1 MAISKL
7 ASGLRSVISRI
18 SKSTVVDEAL
28 LKSSI
33 KELQRTLISSD
44 VNVSLVFEISKRIES
59 QVLKESPPPGISQ
72 KEHFIKAVYGE
83 LVSLMGESF
92 KPEIKPQ
99 RILLVGTYGHG
110 KTTTSAKLAKFFSKR
125 GIPSAII
132 TTDTWRPAAYE
143 QVEQLAEKVKVPMFG
158 IKGEKDAVKILS
170 EGLAK
175 LGGYELLIVD
185 SAGRDSLSQELIKE
199 VKALSAMLKPDQKFL
214 VLGADM
220 GQTAG
225 KQAKEFN
232 DAIGL
237 TGVIVT
243 RMDSSAKGGGALSAC
258 AEAKIPIAFIGTG
271 EKPEDFEPYD
281 PKKYISRLLGF
292 PDLGALMEKIKEVT
306 EEEDFSPEELMEGE
320 FTLTKFYKQLE
331 ATKKM
336 GSLSKI
342 FDQLGLGSQ
351 IPQELVEQ
359 SEEKMKIYKVLI
371 DSMTKKE
378 RDDPDILNASRIKR
392 IAAGSGKSEKEVR
405 ELLKQFNATK
415 KMFKKFKKGK
425 RLPKG
430 LSKLMGK
437 FGGMP
442 GGL

>member
-7 ASGLRSVISRI
+7 ASGLRSVIGRI

-28 LKSSI
+28 LKLSI

-44 VNVSLVFEISKRIES
+44 VSVKLVFEISKRIES
-59 QVLKESPPPGISQ
+59 RALKESPPPGISQ
-72 KEHFIKAVYGE
+72 KEHFIKVVYDE
-83 LVSLMGESF
+83 LVSLMGDSF
-92 KPEIKPQ
+92 KPEIRPQ

-110 KTTTSAKLAKFFSKR
+110 KTTTAAKLAKFFSKR
-125 GIPSAII
+125 GLSPAII

-143 QVEQLAEKVKVPMFG
+143 QVEQLAAKVNVPMFG
-158 IKGEKDAVKILS
+158 IKGETDAVKILKQ
-170 EGLAK
+170 GLEK
-175 LGGYELLIVD
+175 LGSHEILIVD
-185 SAGRDSLSQELIKE
+185 SAGRDSLSQELIDE
-199 VKALSAMLKPDQKFL
+199 VKELSATLNPDQKYL

-237 TGVIVT
+237 TGAIVT

-258 AEAKIPIAFIGTG
+258 AEAKIPITFIGTG

-281 PKKYISRLLGF
+281 SKRYISRLLGF
-292 PDLGALMEKIKEVT
+292 PDLGALMEKMQGAV
-306 EEEDFSPEELMEGE
+306 EEGELSPEELMEGE

-351 IPQELVEQ
+351 IPQEAVEQ
-359 SEEKMKIYKVLI
+359 SEEKMKTYKHIL

-378 RDDPDILNASRIKR
+378 KDSPDILNSSRIRR
-392 IAAGSGKSEKEVR
+392 IASGSGRTEQEVR

-442 GGL
+442 GGI

>member
-1 MAISKL
+1 M
-7 ASGLRSVISRI
+7 
-18 SKSTVVDEAL
+18 
-28 LKSSI
+28 
-33 KELQRTLISSD
+33 
-44 VNVSLVFEISKRIES
+44 
-59 QVLKESPPPGISQ
+59 
-72 KEHFIKAVYGE
+72 
-83 LVSLMGESF
+83 
-92 KPEIKPQ
+92 
-99 RILLVGTYGHG
+99 
-110 KTTTSAKLAKFFSKR
+110 SA
-125 GIPSAII
+125 AII

-143 QVEQLAEKVKVPMFG
+143 QVEQLAEKINVPMFG
-158 IKGEKDAVKILS
+158 IKGEKDAPKILK

-175 LGGYELLIVD
+175 IGDHELLVVD
-185 SAGRDSLSQELIKE
+185 SAGRDSLNQELIDE
-199 VKALSAMLKPDQKFL
+199 VKILADILKPDQKYL

-258 AEAKIPIAFIGTG
+258 AQGNIPIAFIGTG
-271 EKPEDFEPYD
+271 EKPDDFEPYD
-281 PKKYISRLLGF
+281 PTKYISRLLGF
-292 PDLGALMEKIKEVT
+292 PDLGSLMEKMAEIVK
-306 EEEDFSPEELMEGE
+306 EEDISPEELMEGE

-342 FDQLGLGSQ
+342 FDQLGLGSK
-351 IPQELVEQ
+351 IPAELVEQ
-359 SEEKMKIYKVLI
+359 SEEKMRTYKVI
-371 DSMTKKE
+371 MDSMTKKE
-378 RDDPDILNASRIKR
+378 KNDPDLIESSRIKR
-392 IAAGSGKSEKEVR
+392 IAKGSGTSEKEVR

-425 RLPKG
+425 RMPKS
-430 LSKLMGK
+430 LSKMFGK

-442 GGL
+442 GGI